1 MLHYVNLSLEELL
14 QNKKVVLDMP
24 EDFTDASVF
33 TIKLF
38 DNYKFVKE
46 KK

>member
-1 MLHYVNLSLEELL
+1 MLHYVNSLEQLL
-14 QNKKVVLDMP
+14 NDKKVVLDMS
-24 EDFTDASVF
+24 EDYRGASVF

-38 DNYKFVKE
+38 DNYKFEE